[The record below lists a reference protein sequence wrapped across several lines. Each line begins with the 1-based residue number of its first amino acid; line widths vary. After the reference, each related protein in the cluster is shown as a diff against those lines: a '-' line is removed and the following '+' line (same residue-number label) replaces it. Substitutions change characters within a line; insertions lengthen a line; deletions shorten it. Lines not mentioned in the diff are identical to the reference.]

1 MKIIGS
7 QVFQGKNIYS
17 HKKCIRLDLDLE
29 GYSEI
34 PTKDIK
40 DFNKTLKHI
49 LPELSKHRCG
59 IDEDQGFYKRLEEGT
74 YLAHVSEHII
84 IALHNMLGLDVNY
97 GKARELSGDNYY
109 VIYQYEYAKTG
120 LEAGRL
126 AIDLINSLIAGQ
138 SLNIDLRFNLL
149 KQLLRAEQ
157 LGVSTL
163 AICEEAKKRGI
174 PILRL
179 SEDHIVQLGYGK
191 YAKRIRETLNY
202 ATQEI
207 AATYRGTKRNV
218 AAHMADQLFNDGQTS
233 IPLVAITGTNGKT
246 TTTRLIAHIL
256 SIAGYTVGMTT
267 SDGIYINNR
276 CISKGDTTGPLSA
289 LAILKN
295 KDIEAAVLETARGGI
310 IREGLAYDLA
320 DVGVITNITEDHLG
334 IDEVHT
340 LDDLAKVKAL
350 VGEAVKEDGFTVIN
364 GDDKMSLTIMTR
376 FKSQLIIFSLHKD
389 NKALQANLKNGGYGI
404 YRDQDKLVVQ
414 KGSSSDV
421 LMDIKDI
428 GISMNGI
435 LIYNV
440 QNAMASC
447 AAAIG
452 LGIDL
457 TTIKLGLS
465 SFNHEQNP
473 GRFNMYS
480 VNNKRVIL
488 DYGHN
493 KDGYSSVLEGLK
505 HMEYK
510 HLFGVIGV
518 PGDRIDKDIIDV
530 GKCAGE
536 NFDYIIIKEDIE
548 KRGRIRGEVADLL
561 ERGVL
566 AAKFP
571 KQNVL
576 KILEETEAFKA
587 ALEQA
592 EPEDIVI
599 IFFEKSEPLIDII
612 ESMPAKIEAL
622 SAK

>member
-1 MKIIGS
+1 MKITGS

-17 HKKCIRLDLDLE
+17 HKKCIRLNLDLE

-40 DFNKTLKHI
+40 DFNETLKHM

-97 GKARELSGDNYY
+97 GKARELSGDLYY
-109 VIYQYEYAKTG
+109 VIYQYEYAQTG

-126 AIDLINSLIAGQ
+126 AIDLINSLIARE
-138 SLNIDLRFNLL
+138 SFDIDIRFNQL
-149 KQLLRAEQ
+149 KQLLKTEQ

-174 PILRL
+174 PTLRL
-179 SEDHIVQLGYGK
+179 SEDRILQLGYGK
-191 YAKRIRETLNY
+191 YAKQIRETLNPDIR
-202 ATQEI
+202 EI
-207 AATYRGTKRNV
+207 SATYRGTKRNV
-218 AAHMADQLFNDGQTS
+218 AAHMVDQVFDDGPTS

-267 SDGIYINNR
+267 TDGIYINKR
-276 CISKGDTTGPLSA
+276 CIFKGDTTGPQSA

-295 KDIEAAVLETARGGI
+295 KDIDAAVLETARGGI

-364 GDDKMSLTIMTR
+364 GDDKMSLTIKTR

-404 YRDQDKLVVQ
+404 YRDQDKLIVQ
-414 KGSSSDV
+414 KGSSSEV

-428 GISMNGI
+428 GISMKGI

-473 GRFNMYS
+473 GRFNMYY
-480 VNNKRVIL
+480 VNNTRVIL

-510 HLFGVIGV
+510 HLLGVIGV

-561 ERGVL
+561 EKGVL
-566 AAKFP
+566 ATKFS

-576 KILEETEAFKA
+576 KILEETEAFEA
-587 ALEQA
+587 ALKRA
-592 EPEDIVI
+592 EPEDVVI